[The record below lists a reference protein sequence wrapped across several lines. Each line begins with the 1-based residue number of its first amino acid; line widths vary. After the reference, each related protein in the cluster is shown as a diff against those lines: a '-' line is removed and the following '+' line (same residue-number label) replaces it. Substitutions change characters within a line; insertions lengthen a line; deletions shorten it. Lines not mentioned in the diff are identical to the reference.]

1 LALVEGCKHE
11 LELLIPAQ
19 AVEAETTKVTDQ
31 FRQKAHLKGF
41 RAGKAPLSLIRSS
54 YRSEIRQKVLE
65 NLVPR
70 FFDAKVAEEKL
81 RIVGQPNIKDVHF
94 HDGADVHFK
103 AEFEVFPEFEIG
115 EYRGLEVPYADPEIP
130 AEDVDKRVEEI
141 RESKATYVNV
151 DPRPLE
157 SGDYAVVSLESTA
170 GSDEPIKSD
179 EVQILIGGAETLPG
193 FTENLTGASPGDVK
207 EVQVSYPAD
216 YGSPKLAGKTV
227 TFQVTVNGLRKK
239 ELPELNDE
247 FAQDLGDFRTVDEL
261 REAVKKSIFAQRQ
274 SDVVRTAKD
283 KLVDKLVDA
292 HDFPVPNVF
301 VERQIENR
309 VEQRLRALAQ
319 EGVDPRSFNL
329 DWNKI
334 KEAQRDQATREVRA
348 SLLLGKVAE
357 KEAIVATNEEVDKEV
372 DRIARQEREM
382 AAVVRKKMLEDGTL
396 DRIASH
402 IQTEKTLNFLFD
414 NATKTVPT
422 AADLAA
428 DAAAEA
434 EAETVAE

>member
-54 YRSEIRQKVLE
+54 YRAEIRQKVLE
-65 NLVPR
+65 TLVPR
-70 FFDAKVAEEKL
+70 FFDAKVAEENLK
-81 RIVGQPNIKDVHF
+81 IVGQPNIKDVHF

-103 AEFEVFPEFEIG
+103 AEFEVFPDFEIG
-115 EYRGLEVPYADPEIP
+115 EYRGIEVPYADPEVS
-130 AEDVDKRVEEI
+130 EDEINKRVEEI
-141 RESKATYVNV
+141 RDSKATYANV
-151 DPRPLE
+151 DARAIE
-157 SGDYAVVSLESTA
+157 AGDYAVVSLESIGGT
-170 GSDEPIKSD
+170 DEPIKSD
-179 EVQILIGGAETLPG
+179 EVQILIGGPETLPG

-207 EVQVSYPAD
+207 EVEVTYPDD

-227 TFQVTVNGLRKK
+227 KFKVTVNGLRKK

-274 SDVVRTAKD
+274 GDVVRVAKD

-292 HDFPVPNVF
+292 HDFPVPTVF
-301 VERQIENR
+301 VDRQIENR

-329 DWNKI
+329 DWDKI
-334 KEAQRDQATREVRA
+334 REAQRDQATREVRA
-348 SLLLGKVAE
+348 SLLLGKVAD

-402 IQTEKTLNFLFD
+402 IQTEKTLNYLFE
-414 NATKTVPT
+414 NASKTVPT
-422 AADLAA
+422 AADL
-428 DAAAEA
+428 EA
-434 EAETVAE
+434 EPVAE